1 MITIYKTEHC
11 PMCKLLTQ
19 KLEEKHIPFNVV
31 SEINIL
37 KQKNILQ
44 VPMLEINNSLLNFQ
58 EALKW
63 VGEYQ

>member
-44 VPMLEINNSLLNFQ
+44 VPMLEVNNSLLNFQ

>member
-11 PMCKLLTQ
+11 PMCKLLIQ
-19 KLEEKHIPFNVV
+19 KLEEKHVTFNIV
-31 SEINIL
+31 SEIDIL

-44 VPMLEINNSLLNFQ
+44 VPMLEVNNKLLNFQ

-63 VGEYQ
+63 IGEYK